1 MKQFSK
7 YILFLFPIGKI
18 SVEKI
23 NLPTSGQMMMSKAVS
38 CLELLVNS
46 VQDRSIA
53 VGTLE
58 LLASYSKQ
66 FLVLGEIIQKSH
78 ETSSD
83 IYQRIPINDA
93 FDQCLEELAAFLKE
107 KEILKRFL
115 DFCEHFKTG
124 WCKLLVQVVRLSCSI
139 GIIRFALFSLSLR
152 HKQIV
157 YQIVVT
163 PLA

>member
-1 MKQFSK
+1 
-7 YILFLFPIGKI
+7 
-18 SVEKI
+18 
-23 NLPTSGQMMMSKAVS
+23 MMMSKAVS

-139 GIIRFALFSLSLR
+139 AIFNLR
-152 HKQIV
+152 YFRCLCVINK
-157 YQIVVT
+157 
-163 PLA
+163 